1 VSNIF
6 PHDNDFTMI
15 HPRLNN
21 VEWSFDAPEKRRFE
35 IRQFL
40 FGFFTVI
47 AIGFCLWPNLPRY
60 YQSQAILV
68 FRSPEQVGKFTF
80 LKQDLDE
87 KAIQSEID
95 ILSSAPLTAEVVKRL
110 NLQNDREI
118 TSSFASFPLDFISS
132 AFSSSSE
139 ADPARSALS
148 RLSVQHDRRS
158 YTIRLGYISKDP
170 QKSTSMTAM
179 LSTLYLENLTDR
191 KQKLLERDV
200 DIARSRLL
208 STAFRQTQ
216 LTAAINELTQ
226 LSSSSEDKSAI
237 AELIAEKSRLAHTSD
252 VTRAQIEEAVA
263 RQQNTEPDAEL
274 IAPARYPAAPLFPN
288 PLIFAVALLIAAS
301 VVGTFCGIFDVKDLF
316 RTLRK

>member
-6 PHDNDFTMI
+6 PHENDSTMI
-15 HPRLNN
+15 HPRLNKL
-21 VEWSFDAPEKRRFE
+21 EWGFDVPDKRRFE

-40 FGFFTVI
+40 FGFFIVI
-47 AIGFCLWPNLPRY
+47 AIGICLWPILPRY
-60 YQSQAILV
+60 YQAQATLIY
-68 FRSPEQVGKFTF
+68 RSPEQAGKFTF

-118 TSSFASFPLDFISS
+118 TSSLAIFPLDFISN
-132 AFSSSSE
+132 AFSATTE
-139 ADPARSALS
+139 IDPARSALT

-158 YTIRLGYISKDP
+158 YTIRLGYLSKDP
-170 QKSTSMTAM
+170 QKSANMTAT
-179 LSTLYLENLTDR
+179 LASLYLENITDR

-208 STAFRQTQ
+208 STTFRQNQ
-216 LTAAINELTQ
+216 LTASINELSQ
-226 LSSSSEDKSAI
+226 LPPSQEDKSAI
-237 AELIAEKSRLAHTSD
+237 AELISEKARLAQASD
-252 VTRAQIEEAVA
+252 VARAQIEEALA

-274 IAPARYPAAPLFPN
+274 IAPARFPAGPLFPN
-288 PLIFAVALLIAAS
+288 PMIFAVALLIAAS
-301 VVGTFCGIFDVKDLF
+301 VSGVLCGVFDAKDLIRIF
-316 RTLRK
+316 KK

>member
-1 VSNIF
+1 
-6 PHDNDFTMI
+6 MI
-15 HPRLNN
+15 HPRLNKF
-21 VEWSFDAPEKRRFE
+21 EWGFDVPAKRGFE

-40 FGFFTVI
+40 FGFFAVI
-47 AIGFCLWPNLPRY
+47 ALGFCLWPILPRY
-60 YQSQAILV
+60 YQAQATLI

-118 TSSFASFPLDFISS
+118 ASSLAIFPFDFISN
-132 AFSSSSE
+132 AFSATTE
-139 ADPARSALS
+139 IDPARSALT

-158 YTIRLGYISKDP
+158 YTIRLGYLSKDP
-170 QKSTSMTAM
+170 QKSANMT
-179 LSTLYLENLTDR
+179 STLASLYLKNITDR

-200 DIARSRLL
+200 DVARSRLL
-208 STAFRQTQ
+208 STTFRQNQ
-216 LTAAINELTQ
+216 LTASINELSQ
-226 LSSSSEDKSAI
+226 LPPSPEDKSAI
-237 AELIAEKSRLAHTSD
+237 AELISEKARLAQASD
-252 VTRAQIEEAVA
+252 AARAQIEEAVA

-288 PLIFAVALLIAAS
+288 PLIFSVALLIAAT
-301 VVGTFCGIFDVKDLF
+301 VTGALCGVFDAKILIRIFK
-316 RTLRK
+316 K